1 MSNVV
6 IIKKYA
12 NNKLYISRGN
22 TESVGYI
29 NLTGVINIIRK
40 GKDVKVIDQV
50 SGEDITI
57 QTLKSTLDFISVSL
71 DRLVEVIRA

>member
-29 NLTGVINIIRK
+29 NLTGVIDIIRK

>member
-22 TESVGYI
+22 TEPVGYI
-29 NLTGVINIIRK
+29 NLTGVIDIIRK